1 MKQQTAVDWLQSE
14 INKYIDY
21 YEGKRDAMPYSLTHL
36 QNAILQAKKMEKKQ
50 IMNAYKCGKLEI
62 NRVQYDF
69 PTKEEKHYDETYNQ
83 NSKFQFKK

>member
-36 QNAILQAKKMEKKQ
+36 QNAILQAKLMEKEQ
-50 IMNAYKCGKLEI
+50 IVKARYSADQSTDI
-62 NRVQYDF
+62 
-69 PTKEEKHYDETYNQ
+69 EKSSEALDQAIKYYNETYGQ
-83 NSKFQFKK
+83 